1 MAIRF
6 GLGYTTDEGKT
17 ITMMEEW
24 DGLETRKVF
33 DDGAIRTSRNCHLR
47 FGVAEHSESE

>member
-1 MAIRF
+1 MVDATNKEGAI
-6 GLGYTTDEGKT
+6 TDDDL
-17 ITMMEEW
+17 EW

-33 DDGAIRTSRNCHLR
+33 DDGAIKTSRNCHLR